1 MGVYRNELGSSD
13 LWWRCLSLGFSSIW
27 FLSLSNP
34 APFTKLSPQPG
45 IPHSPVA
52 DNTVI
57 SRAGGAIVVQVCFE
71 RAKIHVLCDT
81 HYTLHVIKP
90 RILLFYYESRLS
102 PGYIYAM

>member
-1 MGVYRNELGSSD
+1 MAVSVSF
-13 LWWRCLSLGFSSIW
+13 GFSCIW

-34 APFTKLSPQPG
+34 APSAKLSPQPDT
-45 IPHSPVA
+45 PHSPVA

-57 SRAGGAIVVQVCFE
+57 SRAGGVNVVQVCFE
-71 RAKIHVLCDT
+71 HAKIHVLRDT

-90 RILLFYYESRLS
+90 RSVLFYYASRLG

>member
-1 MGVYRNELGSSD
+1 MVAVSF
-13 LWWRCLSLGFSSIW
+13 GFSSSW

-34 APFTKLSPQPG
+34 APSAKLSPQPG

-71 RAKIHVLCDT
+71 HAKLCDT

-90 RILLFYYESRLS
+90 RILLFYYASRLS